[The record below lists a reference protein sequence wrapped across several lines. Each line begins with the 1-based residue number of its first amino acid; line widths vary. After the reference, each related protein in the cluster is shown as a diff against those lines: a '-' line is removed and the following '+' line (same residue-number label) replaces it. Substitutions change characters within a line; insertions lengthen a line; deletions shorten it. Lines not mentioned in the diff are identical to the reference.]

1 MFTIIE
7 VIIANF
13 ITLGLMFVLLKKWYN
28 KNEAQ
33 INEAKNKIQ
42 DTAKNVS
49 EVADKLEEVLK
60 KIGDIKIPSIPT
72 STNTKSTAVKKQKEQ
87 ENSKK

>member
-13 ITLGLMFVLLKKWYN
+13 ITLGLMFILLKKWYN

-42 DTAKNVS
+42 DTAKNVHT
-49 EVADKLEEVLK
+49 VADKLEEVLK

-72 STNTKSTAVKKQKEQ
+72 STNTKSTKKTN
-87 ENSKK
+87 ENTKKNI